1 MVRRGGSL
9 VALMIIFCILGA
21 AYTFDIPAVA
31 QNNPKDATFI
41 AITTV
46 TVVATTTVV
55 PENVSICVIR
65 LGIEEPNGTVLWIPG
80 YGYPG
85 LLASQCQNK
94 TGYYTDALGQT
105 IAIHQYLRTMIVY
118 TTVVVT
124 MTETSTGSSA
134 ASILT

>member
-1 MVRRGGSL
+1 MARRGGSW
-9 VALMIIFCILGA
+9 VSLMIIFCILGA

-85 LLASQCQNK
+85 LLASQCQNR
-94 TGYYTDALGQT
+94 TEHYTDVLGRT
-105 IAIHQYLRTMIVY
+105 IVIHQFLQTRTFFI
-118 TTVVVT
+118 TVVVT
-124 MTETSTGSSA
+124 MTETETE
-134 ASILT
+134 TPP